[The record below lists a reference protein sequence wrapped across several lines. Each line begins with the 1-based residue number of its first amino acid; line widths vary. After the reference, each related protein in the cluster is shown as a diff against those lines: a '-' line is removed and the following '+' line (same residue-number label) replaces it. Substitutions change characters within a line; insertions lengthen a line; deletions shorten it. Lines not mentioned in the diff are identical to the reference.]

1 MVEYI
6 EKKKVINVL
15 TAAGVADSDKRRR
28 TWARAIC
35 KVDGISASDV
45 APVVHGEWVEE
56 KYQTISVSKGRT
68 INNTKN
74 CCSVCGNSN
83 GRVKTSYC
91 PHCGAKMDG
100 GEKDAEVQ
108 A

>member
-1 MVEYI
+1 MADYI
-6 EKKKVINVL
+6 DRNKLKEAFIADFQSL
-15 TAAGVADSDKRRR
+15 QTIDEHTANLMIIELEEAPA
-28 TWARAIC
+28 A
-35 KVDGISASDV
+35 DV
-45 APVVHGEWVEE
+45 APVVHGEWIEE
-56 KYQTISVSKGRT
+56 KYQTISVSRGRT

-100 GEKDAEVQ
+100 GEKDAQVPT
-108 A
+108 

>member
-1 MVEYI
+1 MPEYI
-6 EKKKVINVL
+6 EKGKVINVL

-35 KVDGISASDV
+35 KVDGIPAADV
-45 APVVHGEWVEE
+45 APVVHGRWDKCGATRHKNHCTRCGSERPYR
-56 KYQTISVSKGRT
+56 KIGRGYYLVWD
-68 INNTKN
+68 
-74 CCSVCGNSN
+74 SP
-83 GRVKTSYC
+83 YC